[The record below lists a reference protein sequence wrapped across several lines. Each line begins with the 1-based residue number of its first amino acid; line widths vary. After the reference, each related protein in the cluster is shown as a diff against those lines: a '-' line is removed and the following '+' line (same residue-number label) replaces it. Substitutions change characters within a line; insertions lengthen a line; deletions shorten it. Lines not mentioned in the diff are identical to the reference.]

1 MKRFLITLRSKYY
14 FIPSVYT
21 VLFALLA
28 ALLIKMDYYSGGFDV
43 PEVLCMHSEPGS
55 NVLIMIIGGLIT
67 LVTVAYSVIM
77 IVLTI
82 YGNQLSPR
90 TLQDFLEKKQTIRI
104 IGYYTGVLVYSI
116 ISLFAVRLTN
126 GDNLIFAPTAGIVF
140 FIAGIIIFIYFMH
153 LVSKSLQTGIYIQ
166 NLVEEASDFID
177 KKQQIVEENPSIS
190 IENIKD
196 HEETLEKD
204 AWELA
209 PKHSGFIQY
218 YDEKRLFDFAKKHGL
233 LIYCNRKAGEHI
245 MEDSVYMKIYGLD
258 DAEKRE
264 EFEEE
269 IGKMVK
275 VGEEPNLDGDIFN
288 KTGKLVEIALRALSP
303 GINDPTTAIFCI
315 EKIGFLLKKAI
326 VNSEA
331 KVYREES
338 TDIRVILE
346 GLTFK
351 RMLFDHFYQI
361 KHYGIGD
368 LKVYIAILSAL
379 NKMSQNGTYYI
390 KRQIW
395 EFAKYLLE
403 ETHPG
408 EYPVF
413 EKMHLYERFYQLAKA
428 TGEKEDLKEIFK
440 FE

>member
-1 MKRFLITLRSKYY
+1 LKRFLITLRSKYY

-28 ALLIKMDYYSGGFDV
+28 ALLVKTDYYSGGSFNV

-55 NVLIMIIGGLIT
+55 NILIMIIGSLIT

-82 YGNQLSPR
+82 YGSQLSPR

-116 ISLFAVRLTN
+116 ISLFAVKLTN
-126 GDNLIFAPTAGIVF
+126 RDSLIIAPTVGIVF

-177 KKQQIVEENPSIS
+177 KRQKIVEENPRIS

-196 HEETLEKD
+196 HEEILEKD

-245 MEDSVYMKIYGLD
+245 MEDSVFMKIYG
-258 DAEKRE
+258 
-264 EFEEE
+264 FE
-269 IGKMVK
+269 
-275 VGEEPNLDGDIFN
+275 N
-288 KTGKLVEIALRALSP
+288 A
-303 GINDPTTAIFCI
+303 
-315 EKIGFLLKKAI
+315 
-326 VNSEA
+326 
-331 KVYREES
+331 
-338 TDIRVILE
+338 
-346 GLTFK
+346 
-351 RMLFDHFYQI
+351 
-361 KHYGIGD
+361 
-368 LKVYIAILSAL
+368 
-379 NKMSQNGTYYI
+379 
-390 KRQIW
+390 
-395 EFAKYLLE
+395 
-403 ETHPG
+403 
-408 EYPVF
+408 
-413 EKMHLYERFYQLAKA
+413 
-428 TGEKEDLKEIFK
+428 
-440 FE
+440 